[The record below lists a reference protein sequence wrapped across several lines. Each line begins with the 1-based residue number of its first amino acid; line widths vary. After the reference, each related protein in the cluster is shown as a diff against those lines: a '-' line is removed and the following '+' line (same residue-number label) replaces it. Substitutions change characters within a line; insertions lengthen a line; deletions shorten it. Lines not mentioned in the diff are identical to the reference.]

1 MLAKTVFSEFSVIP
15 TISRNFLYLTRP
27 LNKNL
32 INTTHFE
39 QDRNNLTNYVQYN
52 VYNDE
57 LLNRSKQI
65 QSFVFIKD
73 YTNNVALQEYCRL
86 TTIDKINYLNYSLKI
101 EENINYIKLNN
112 LKEIYISPHNTIQL
126 DLEFDEIASV
136 SDNFF
141 KSFNSNQQEILKN
154 ITNRLE

>member
-1 MLAKTVFSEFSVIP
+1 MLAKTVFSEFNVIP
-15 TISRNFLYLTRP
+15 TISRKFLYFTRP